1 MSCHLAT
8 YPPPSPSPCTAGGSD
23 NTARAWAPDSP
34 DCVVVYQGHG
44 SSVNCI
50 AASEANRELYTGSSD
65 GTARSWDIETGQQL
79 RVFDGH
85 QSAIMCIK
93 ASVAPSVAKPV
104 THRNDVGIFLVF
116 SEAPLFTSLSNFF
129 TAPSVRNIFSTIGSV
144 WPQESEPRRVD
155 FVMCAGSVRLPH
167 HWQC

>member
-1 MSCHLAT
+1 MSIASPYIGISVTQPLPLLSNSLIAEAVWHHHLT
-8 YPPPSPSPCTAGGSD
+8 QSFCLHPPLISTLSVFGKQWCVLSSNYTLPPSPCTAGGSD
-23 NTARAWAPDSP
+23 NTARAWVPDSP

-93 ASVAPSVAKPV
+93 ASGAPSVPYPV
-104 THRNDVGIFLVF
+104 THTLDVL
-116 SEAPLFTSLSNFF
+116 
-129 TAPSVRNIFSTIGSV
+129 
-144 WPQESEPRRVD
+144 
-155 FVMCAGSVRLPH
+155 
-167 HWQC
+167 